1 MERPADH
8 SVILEECLVRMR
20 AGDSIAREQLLQHCS
35 QRFERLARHMLRSF
49 PSVKRWEQT
58 GDVLQNSMLRLLKA
72 LDSVQPETPRHF
84 LALAATQIRRELIDM
99 ARRYQGPQSPAAH
112 HASWADGDESV
123 GPDDLAEGADVTYE
137 PGRLAQW
144 CELHEQI
151 AALPEEEREVCEL
164 LWYQGL
170 TQSEAAEVL
179 AVSERTVK
187 RRWQTVRLKLH
198 EMFQGNFLRE
208 DGW

>member
-1 MERPADH
+1 
-8 SVILEECLVRMR
+8 
-20 AGDSIAREQLLQHCS
+20 
-35 QRFERLARHMLRSF
+35 
-49 PSVKRWEQT
+49 
-58 GDVLQNSMLRLLKA
+58 
-72 LDSVQPETPRHF
+72 
-84 LALAATQIRRELIDM
+84 
-99 ARRYQGPQSPAAH
+99 
-112 HASWADGDESV
+112 
-123 GPDDLAEGADVTYE
+123 LAEGADVTYE

-170 TQSEAAEVL
+170 TQSEAAGVL

-198 EMFQGNFLRE
+198 EMFQGNFLRD